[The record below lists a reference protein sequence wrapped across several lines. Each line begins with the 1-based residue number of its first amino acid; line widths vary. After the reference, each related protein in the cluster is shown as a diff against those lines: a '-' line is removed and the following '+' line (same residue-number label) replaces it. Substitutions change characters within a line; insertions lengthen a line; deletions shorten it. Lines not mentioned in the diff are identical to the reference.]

1 MWKPYEIILYFAPK
15 KLYVKQCKDVTS
27 LLKMLLCEVQGLY
40 LALVTDS
47 ILEG

>member
-1 MWKPYEIILYFAPK
+1 MWKPYVSILHFAPK
-15 KLYVKQCKDVTS
+15 KLYIKQSKVTS

-40 LALVTDS
+40 LSLVTDS